1 MDRKRRWIVLMF
13 TVLALVSLHSFAF
26 AIYEFCGVDHRFSLQ
41 GLEGVQVKVII
52 DYEIGSELPEL
63 SDPHQRRQITADV
76 EEKLRM
82 AGIKVLGEY
91 ESGITPGRPLLLIW
105 ASILKVE
112 PNKVGLPPYR
122 GFFYADLYQNVNLER
137 TSAAG
142 RFFVSTW
149 SDTVLT
155 FGQVPVDEVQNIRDG
170 VKLIAD
176 EFIKAYRSVNPK

>member
-13 TVLALVSLHSFAF
+13 TVLVFLSLHSFAF
-26 AIYEFCGVDHRFSLQ
+26 AIYEFCGVDHRFSLKD
-41 GLEGVQVKVII
+41 LEGVQVKVII

-63 SDPHQRRQITADV
+63 SDPNQLREITADV

-91 ESGITPGRPLLLIW
+91 ESGITPGRPLFLIW
-105 ASILKVE
+105 ALIFKVG

-122 GFFYADLYQNVNLER
+122 VFFDADLYQSVNLER
-137 TSAAG
+137 TSAVG

-149 SDTVLT
+149 SDTILT
-155 FGQVPVDEVQNIRDG
+155 FGEIPADEFQALRHS
-170 VKLIAD
+170 VKLIANQ
-176 EFIKAYRSVNPK
+176 FINAYLSVNPK